1 MLTTVLHAQC
11 CICLQFKMK
20 YIKCKKCK
28 NAVVCR
34 DCLPS
39 LCEGGLC
46 NKCPVCRQTEWK
58 KKVKKNK
65 IMPESKVNIIINP
78 RYMEEDKE
86 SWCDLCTPLM
96 CGLCCLK
103 GFRICNLIFL
113 IYCAGL
119 LTVFCFVG
127 DSLELSF
134 YYWLPAI
141 IGLVEFLLLLA
152 CCFGC
157 CGIKMGLKEILD
169 FSIQKI

>member
-1 MLTTVLHAQC
+1 MLSTVLHAQC
-11 CICLQFKMK
+11 CICLQFKMR

-46 NKCPVCRQTEWK
+46 SKCPICRQTEWK
-58 KKVKKNK
+58 INVKKNK
-65 IMPESKVNIIINP
+65 IMPESKTNIIINP
-78 RYMEEDKE
+78 RYMEEDNV
-86 SWCDLCTPLM
+86 SCCDLCTPLY

-103 GFRICNLIFL
+103 GFRLCNLIFL

-119 LTVFCFVG
+119 LTIFCFVG

-141 IGLVEFLLLLA
+141 IGLIEFILLLA
-152 CCFGC
+152 CCYGC

-169 FSIQKI
+169 LYNHKI

>member
-1 MLTTVLHAQC
+1 
-11 CICLQFKMK
+11 
-20 YIKCKKCK
+20 
-28 NAVVCR
+28 
-34 DCLPS
+34 
-39 LCEGGLC
+39 
-46 NKCPVCRQTEWK
+46 
-58 KKVKKNK
+58 
-65 IMPESKVNIIINP
+65 
-78 RYMEEDKE
+78 MEEDKE
-86 SWCDLCTPLM
+86 SWCDLCTPLY